1 MSYGGEGVARMRVL
15 QVVVLIVFGVIA
27 ARLAYIQLIDS
38 KYEELARGNALRYEV
53 QYPSRGEVFDRNGE
67 YLVQSRE
74 CYDLMVIYR
83 EMDREG
89 SIRRFSVRLRGFAR
103 RACEGAGQC
112 PCASACAPYGDELY
126 VQGGQTSFRRV

>member
-53 QYPSRGEVFDRNGE
+53 QYLSLIHISEPTR
-67 YLVQSRE
+67 
-74 CYDLMVIYR
+74 
-83 EMDREG
+83 
-89 SIRRFSVRLRGFAR
+89 
-103 RACEGAGQC
+103 
-112 PCASACAPYGDELY
+112 P
-126 VQGGQTSFRRV
+126 

>member
-38 KYEELARGNALRYEV
+38 KYEEWPGQCVALQFSIR
-53 QYPSRGEVFDRNGE
+53 PWRVFDRNGE

-74 CYDLMVIYR
+74 CYM
-83 EMDREG
+83 
-89 SIRRFSVRLRGFAR
+89 
-103 RACEGAGQC
+103 
-112 PCASACAPYGDELY
+112 
-126 VQGGQTSFRRV
+126 T

>member
-89 SIRRFSVRLRGFAR
+89 FDAFLSGYGAFAR

>member
-89 SIRRFSVRLRGFAR
+89 SIRRFSVRLRGF
-103 RACEGAGQC
+103 RAKG
-112 PCASACAPYGDELY
+112 L
-126 VQGGQTSFRRV
+126 

>member
-89 SIRRFSVRLRGFAR
+89 SIRRFLSGYGSFAR
-103 RACEGAGQC
+103 RACEGTGQC

>member
-89 SIRRFSVRLRGFAR
+89 FDTTLSVRLRGF
-103 RACEGAGQC
+103 RAKG
-112 PCASACAPYGDELY
+112 L
-126 VQGGQTSFRRV
+126 